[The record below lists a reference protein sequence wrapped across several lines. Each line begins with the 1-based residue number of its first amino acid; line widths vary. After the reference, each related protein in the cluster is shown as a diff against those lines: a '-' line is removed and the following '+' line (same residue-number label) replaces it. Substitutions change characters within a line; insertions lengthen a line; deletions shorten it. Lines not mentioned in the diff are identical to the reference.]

1 MTINQTINHAK
12 DNLPT
17 PCHLKRRV
25 QIDTGIEHTRHNM
38 NQNHWKTYSMLRTDN
53 VTPTYC

>member
-25 QIDTGIEHTRHNM
+25 QIDTGIEHT
-38 NQNHWKTYSMLRTDN
+38 QNESEPLEDIQH
-53 VTPTYC
+53 V